1 MLTKTKKPSKQ
12 RKRRYNAPHHLRRKF
27 FSAPLSRSLR
37 EQHGVRTMPIRSGD
51 TVYIRKG
58 SFKGIEEKVVRLHS
72 ARGKYFLEIENVV
85 REKTTGVRQFY
96 PISPS
101 NVIITKFGTLDETR
115 RQILERRQQARR
127 VKALEESAKS
137 VTEEELEEEEEEE

>member
-37 EQHGVRTMPIRSGD
+37 EQYGVRTMPIRSGD

-58 SFKGIEEKVVRLHS
+58 SFKGIEEKVVRVH
-72 ARGKYFLEIENVV
+72 AKRGKYSLEIENVV

-101 NVIITKFGTLDETR
+101 NVVITKFGTLDETR
-115 RQILERRQQARR
+115 KQILERRRLERR
-127 VKALEESAKS
+127 AKALEEA
-137 VTEEELEEEEEEE
+137 TETIIEEEEEEE

>member
-12 RKRRYNAPHHLRRKF
+12 RKRRYNAPHHIRRKF

-37 EQHGVRTMPIRSGD
+37 EQYGVRTMPIRSGD
-51 TVYIRKG
+51 SVYIRKG
-58 SFKGIEEKVVRLHS
+58 SFKGIEAKVVRLH
-72 ARGKYFLEIENVV
+72 AKRGKYFLEIENVV

-101 NVIITKFGTLDETR
+101 NVIITKFGAMDETR
-115 RQILERRQQARR
+115 RQIIERRRQERR
-127 VKALEESAKS
+127 MKALEKAAKAA
-137 VTEEELEEEEEEE
+137 TEEEE

>member
-12 RKRRYNAPHHLRRKF
+12 RKRRYQAPHHIRRKF
-27 FSAPLSRSLR
+27 FSAPLSKSLR
-37 EQHGVRTMPIRSGD
+37 EQYGVRTMPIRSGD

-58 SFKGIEEKVVRLHS
+58 SFKGIEEKVIRVHAR
-72 ARGKYFLEIENVV
+72 RGKYFLEIENVV

-101 NVIITKFGTLDETR
+101 NVIITKFGTMDETR
-115 RQILERRQQARR
+115 KQILERRRQERR
-127 VKALEESAKS
+127 VKALEAATKAID
-137 VTEEELEEEEEEE
+137 EELEEEEE